1 MLKSKLIDLIQS
13 LRGNGN
19 QVDHITVSQ
28 VAYNILLDEISL
40 DRSGSESTPRLKE
53 FMGYPIMLDRRIQ
66 VPVAVVYFNNDH
78 TVGFQARTV
87 MP

>member
-1 MLKSKLIDLIQS
+1 MLKERLIELIQS

-28 VAYNILLDEISL
+28 AAYNIL
-40 DRSGSESTPRLKE
+40 SEEVQNRLENESNPRLKE
-53 FMGYPIMLDRRIQ
+53 FMGYPIMLDRRIK
-66 VPVAVVYFNNDH
+66 VPVAVVYFNNDQ